1 VLVPARTAA
10 ASFDVVRSAVVR
22 NWVTGTIGTAASR
35 GGVAVGGVVGSGDAD
50 AAGVAAGPP
59 VGDEDGSVTT
69 PAPLGAGEAPGDVAA
84 SPTEIATVT
93 ASNAR
98 TVTRGSRF
106 TGGNCAS
113 G

>member
-1 VLVPARTAA
+1 M
-10 ASFDVVRSAVVR
+10 VRSAVVR
-22 NWVTGTIGTAASR
+22 NWVTGTIGTAASC
-35 GGVAVGGVVGSGDAD
+35 GGVAVGGTVGGAAEGGAEVSDG
-50 AAGVAAGPP
+50 AAGEGLGCWATRP
-59 VGDEDGSVTT
+59 VLGD
-69 PAPLGAGEAPGDVAA
+69 GEAPGDPAA

-106 TGGNCAS
+106 TGGNDAS

>member
-1 VLVPARTAA
+1 M
-10 ASFDVVRSAVVR
+10 
-22 NWVTGTIGTAASR
+22 
-35 GGVAVGGVVGSGDAD
+35 AVGGVVGSGEAD
-50 AAGVAAGPP
+50 AAGVGADVP
-59 VGDEDGSVTT
+59 VGDEDGSVATR
-69 PAPLGAGEAPGDVAA
+69 PALGLGDAPGEVAA

-113 G
+113 GR